1 MILWISCKCP
11 HNRPGKSNY
20 AENLVKIDPDW
31 LEGGDWQPCEP
42 RASGED
48 WIDWGDWIEGR
59 EPRVSGGVWLKD
71 AVDTRVPQRGEEGY
85 QRPRPQ
91 VWTEATDRS
100 L

>member
-1 MILWISCKCP
+1 VGDAVKYDFVYES
-11 HNRPGKSNY
+11 RPGKSNY
-20 AENLVKIDPDW
+20 AKNLVKIDPDW

-42 RASGED
+42 RVSGEN
-48 WIDWGDWIEGR
+48 
-59 EPRVSGGVWLKD
+59 WLQD